1 MSFFDRMKEAL
12 DKGVTTS
19 KEVFDK
25 TKKKAKDL
33 GDMGALKLAISKLE
47 RQAEERFTIIGT
59 RVYDLLVKKERKS
72 ISKGTPE
79 IKDLLTEIAD
89 IEKSIDKKEKELKKY
104 KS

>member
-1 MSFFDRMKEAL
+1 MSFWDRMKEAL

-33 GDMGALKLAISKLE
+33 GDMGALKIAISKLE
-47 RQAEERFTIIGT
+47 REAEERFTLIGT
-59 RVYDLLVKKERKS
+59 RVYDLLIKKERKTV
-72 ISKGTPE
+72 SKSTQE
-79 IKDLLTEIAD
+79 IRNLLTEITD

-104 KS
+104 KN